1 MSNISKINFN
11 GEALDIKDTHA
22 REQIQHLTADNY
34 TADVT
39 GDYTVNA
46 GNLATT
52 ATNTTMHTT
61 ADRTIDT
68 DGNDNVHIDGDSTLN
83 VGGLRTETFAGD
95 KTETVAGTRTEN
107 LNNSSVTVTGTRT
120 EKLNNSSVT
129 VTGTR
134 TENLNNASITAS
146 GVVNA
151 TVGKLTVSSDDI
163 TINTKNPIKITE
175 PITVGERYDKFTI
188 IDSTGSQRE
197 AMIVNANTGF
207 TLKNTPYNADENTLT
222 TILQNSDGLVLF
234 GGVYEL
240 SKTLVIPNGKTLTGN
255 GATFSV
261 TGTLDYAVSVGDVFQ
276 ETSGNTGTRTELSGV
291 TIQCHYKSSGVLVKV
306 SSACIHNIR
315 ITGATVSGIDI
326 YNETLVKPRTFPSDA
341 SISDVQIYWENSV
354 HTFTQ
359 YGIRV
364 YGTDN
369 DLRNIRT
376 LSTVVGIYQA
386 PGAIC
391 LFCSN
396 CHPLGADGFNDVW
409 NDTVGFYLNAGY
421 VTITDCY
428 SDKFR
433 IGIKITGNSTR
444 ITTNAFRYVCDA
456 VENKLQRYVVTYQN
470 PAEFAFNNTSS
481 LSGPVPYLYK
491 EQAGLFFGALQYIHF
506 DHFNTGVEPV
516 NFNLRDDSYY
526 CVVAGRNTYD
536 IHSTKIETLVAV
548 LSNYTGGTPCLI
560 KINGESYYFND
571 LIIQCNP
578 EQIINEGACYPSTL
592 KNMKIRIYRDENQS
606 LYVFVVKP
614 QIKRE
619 WINVTATGS
628 NAVLLPRESEDVI
641 LPALTLVREIGYN
654 V

>member
-1 MSNISKINFN
+1 MNTVANINFN
-11 GEALDIKDTHA
+11 GESLDIEDTHA
-22 REQIQHLTADNY
+22 REQLRHLTTDSY
-34 TADVT
+34 VADVT
-39 GDYTVNA
+39 GDYNVNA
-46 GNLATT
+46 DNV
-52 ATNTTMHTT
+52 TMHAKGDYNVNAADIEMTSVNSTQHTT
-61 ADRTIDT
+61 GNRTVDT
-68 DGNDNVHIDGDSTLN
+68 DGNYSVHIDGTSTLN

-95 KTETVAGTRTEN
+95 KTETV
-107 LNNSSVTVTGTRT
+107 TGTLT
-120 EKLNNSSVT
+120 KK
-129 VTGTR
+129 
-134 TENLNNASITAS
+134 LNNASVTAS
-146 GVVNA
+146 GSVNA
-151 TVGKLTVSSDDI
+151 TASGSVNATARKLTVSSDDI
-163 TINTKNPIKITE
+163 TINTKNPIKITS
-175 PITVGERYDKFTI
+175 PIAAGERYDKFTI
-188 IDSTGSQRE
+188 IDSTGTERYG
-197 AMIVNANTGF
+197 MMVNANTEF
-207 TLKNTPYNADENTLT
+207 TLRNTPYNADENTLNA
-222 TILQNSDGLVLF
+222 ILQNCDGLVLF
-234 GGVYEL
+234 GGKYEL
-240 SKTLVIPNGKTLTGN
+240 SKTLVIPNGKTLSGN

-261 TGTLDYAVSVGDVFQ
+261 TGKLDYAVSVGDVFQ
-276 ETSGNTGTRTELSGV
+276 ETSGNTGTRTELTGV
-291 TIQCHYKSSGVLVKV
+291 TIQCHYKSSGVLIKV
-306 SSACIHNIR
+306 SSADVHNIR
-315 ITGATVSGIDI
+315 ITGATVSGIDV
-326 YNETLVKPRTFPSDA
+326 YNETLVESRIFPSDA
-341 SISDVQIYWENSV
+341 YISDVQIYWENFV

-391 LFCSN
+391 LFCAN

-421 VTITDCY
+421 VTLTDCY

-433 IGIKITGNSTR
+433 IGIKICGNSMR
-444 ITTNAFRYVCDA
+444 ITTNAFRYNCDY
-456 VENKLQRYVVTYQN
+456 VENKLPRYVVTYQN
-470 PAEFAFNNTSS
+470 PSELAFNNTSS

-491 EQAGLFFGALQYIHF
+491 EQAGLFFGALQYMHF

-536 IHSTKIETLVAV
+536 IHSTRTETLVAV
-548 LSNYTGGTPCLI
+548 LSSYAGGTPCLI

-592 KNMKIRIYRDENQS
+592 KNMKIRIYRDGNQS
-606 LYVFVVKP
+606 LYIFVVKP

-628 NAVLLPRESEDVI
+628 NAVLIPRESEDVI
-641 LPALTLVREIGYN
+641 LPQLTLVREIGYN

>member
-1 MSNISKINFN
+1 MANLSSINFN
-11 GEALDIKDTHA
+11 GKAIAIKDTYA
-22 REQIQHLTADNY
+22 REQILHLTSDNY

-46 GNLATT
+46 DNVTMHAKGDYTINAGDIATT
-52 ATNTTMHTT
+52 AANTTIHTT
-61 ADRTIDT
+61 SDRTIDT
-68 DGNDNVHIDGDSTLN
+68 DGNDSVHIDGASTLN

-95 KTETVAGTRTEN
+95 KTETV
-107 LNNSSVTVTGTRT
+107 
-120 EKLNNSSVT
+120 
-129 VTGTR
+129 TGTR
-134 TENLNNASITAS
+134 TENLNNANMTAS

-151 TVGKLTVSSDDI
+151 TARKLTVSSDDI
-163 TINTKNPIKITE
+163 TVNTKNPIKITS
-175 PITVGERYDKFTI
+175 PIQNGERYDKFTI
-188 IDSTGSQRE
+188 IDSTGTRRE

-207 TLKNTPYNADENTLT
+207 TLRNTPYNADENTLT

-261 TGTLDYAVSVGDVFQ
+261 TGPLDYAVSVGDVFQ

-391 LFCSN
+391 LFCTN

-421 VTITDCY
+421 ATLTDCY

-433 IGIKITGNSTR
+433 IGIKITGDSTR
-444 ITTNAFRYVCDA
+444 ITTNAFRYVCPA
-456 VENKLQRYVVTYQN
+456 TENKKPRYVVTYQS
-470 PAEFAFNNTSS
+470 PSELAFNNTSS
-481 LSGPVPYLYK
+481 LSDGVPFLYK
-491 EQAGLFFGALQYIHF
+491 ENAGVFAGGLAYMHF
-506 DHFNTGVEPV
+506 DHFNTGIEPI
-516 NFNLRDDSYY
+516 NFNLRDDSFF
-526 CVVAGRNTYD
+526 CLVAGRHNYD
-536 IHSTKIETLVAV
+536 IRAARTETLIAV
-548 LSNYTGGTPCLI
+548 LSAYTEGTPCAI
-560 KINGESYYFND
+560 RVNGADFVVKD
-571 LIIQCNP
+571 LQIQCNP
-578 EQIINEGACYPSTL
+578 INTIWTGTCTPPEK
-592 KNMKIRIYRDENQS
+592 KNIHIKLYKDVENN
-606 LYVFVVKP
+606 LYVYLERP
-614 QIKRE
+614 TADAA
-619 WINVTATGS
+619 WLNVSTTGS
-628 NAVLLPRESEDVI
+628 SPILIARESYRISVPE
-641 LPALTLVREIGYN
+641 LTLVQDIAYN
-654 V
+654 T